1 MLSLYIEI
9 FFTVFFLFFAIN
21 ATIHSQEDR
30 DIEIVAQEI
39 LARVDR
45 ILDYPNGSIKG
56 RMIHITPDGR
66 SNIINLIGFITDE
79 EYLFKF
85 ASKGRGEELKVLYTL
100 SGEDIWVYHIH
111 AVKLFNKR
119 GVDKYDSILFT
130 NYCYID
136 LSNADLQSNYTARI
150 TGDVIIKGHDAHRLE
165 LVPILRGGDYGLLTL
180 YATKKD
186 CIPLRIDYYDP
197 DKVIFKTLSVVKVIN
212 SDNRIIPIRYDM
224 LDIRRGT
231 VTMLE
236 FVDFEKD
243 IKFDKKI
250 FRYQNLWEE

>member
-1 MLSLYIEI
+1 M
-9 FFTVFFLFFAIN
+9 
-21 ATIHSQEDR
+21 
-30 DIEIVAQEI
+30 
-39 LARVDR
+39 
-45 ILDYPNGSIKG
+45 
-56 RMIHITPDGR
+56 
-66 SNIINLIGFITDE
+66 
-79 EYLFKF
+79 
-85 ASKGRGEELKVLYTL
+85 
-100 SGEDIWVYHIH
+100 
-111 AVKLFNKR
+111 
-119 GVDKYDSILFT
+119 
-130 NYCYID
+130 
-136 LSNADLQSNYTARI
+136 
-150 TGDVIIKGHDAHRLE
+150 
-165 LVPILRGGDYGLLTL
+165 TL

-236 FVDFEKD
+236 FADFEKD